1 MTFDF
6 DTTIAGTP
14 VTLTGTVSDDGPAD
28 LPDLDV
34 TADPPLDVE
43 AHRGEI
49 VAALWLHWES
59 QAERRDAW
67 RADR

>member
-1 MTFDF
+1 MTFEF
-6 DTTIAGTP
+6 ETTIAGII

-34 TADPPLDVE
+34 TTDPPLDVE
-43 AHRGEI
+43 AHRAEI
-49 VAALWLHWES
+49 VAALWLHWADV
-59 QAERRDAW
+59 AERLDAW